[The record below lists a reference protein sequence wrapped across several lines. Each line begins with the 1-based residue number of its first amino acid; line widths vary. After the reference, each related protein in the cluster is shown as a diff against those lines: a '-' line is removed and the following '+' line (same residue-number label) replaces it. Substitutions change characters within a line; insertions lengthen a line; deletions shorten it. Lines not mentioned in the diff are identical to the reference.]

1 MAFVNG
7 KASGTASLHRLPVMW
22 SGFKDSSQKPIRL
35 SQTYEMAN
43 SCARPCAEC
52 SRKFKKKKKISVDTA
67 SPPGAPDLVFKTRC
81 VGQKDTGNCKEPIG
95 QVFFKVLKNS
105 A

>member
-1 MAFVNG
+1 MTSVNG

-43 SCARPCAEC
+43 SCARPYAKC
-52 SRKFKKKKKISVDTA
+52 SRKFKKKKSLGIQRLLQELPTWFSK
-67 SPPGAPDLVFKTRC
+67 PGALARKTQ
-81 VGQKDTGNCKEPIG
+81 GIAKST
-95 QVFFKVLKNS
+95 
-105 A
+105 